1 MKPDLYQLL
10 DTLDPRADR
19 VARNL
24 WLARLL
30 QWIRGE
36 GRDARAAAGR
46 VELLLDTLQARPN
59 CRARVQA
66 LWVQTLTTVDASIVL
81 SDYGLPSR
89 AAFVSELIDR
99 IQLKLLPAS
108 PDTADGGELF
118 GQLLHTPLDSQWL
131 DSLSAS
137 TVERLAGLLHVPAK
151 PSATGLS
158 SHWKQAL
165 VQAITFCTSQIRAI
179 GFSVEVRAR
188 LPDSVR
194 EANPFLQLAAD
205 WDHVLAQWHSE
216 ATAPT
221 TEALVRYQARLE
233 ACRNAARTVYDHL
246 DHNGISVDLVFR
258 LRQLRERIVRI
269 QQLLDTLLEADTH
282 RATVVLLQSLC
293 EMGLAQRSV
302 RTLVAENS
310 SLLAAKV
317 AERSSETGEH
327 YITRNWAE
335 YRQMLRQSAGGGAV
349 MSLTTA
355 LKFGIL
361 ALGFSAFWY
370 GFWAGVLYAV
380 SFVLIQILHFTVAT
394 KQPAM
399 TAPAMAAKLRD
410 LSPAQGLAE
419 FADEV
424 EHLVRSQVASVVGN
438 LALVVPCALA
448 LCWAWRAMVPQPLID
463 ADTARYVLHSLDLR
477 GPTLLFAA
485 FTGVLLFSSSILAG
499 WAENW
504 FVLHKLDS
512 AIRFNPRITDMLG
525 EARAARWAR
534 FLRDNISGIAANTS
548 LGFMLGLVPAVL
560 QFLGIGLDA
569 RHVTLSAGQ
578 LAVAVASLGPQVLH
592 AAEFWWAAA
601 ALPLVG
607 ALNVLVSFALAFR
620 VALRAQNVTVQN
632 RRLLYRTLGA
642 RLRQQPLRFFLPP
655 SDTHATH

>member
-1 MKPDLYQLL
+1 MTLDLYQLL
-10 DTLDPRADR
+10 DTLRSDADQ
-19 VARNL
+19 VERNL
-24 WLARLL
+24 WLIRLL
-30 QWIRGE
+30 RWIRG
-36 GRDARAAAGR
+36 GAHDARAAAGR
-46 VELLLDTLQARPN
+46 VELLLDALQSRPE
-59 CRARVQA
+59 CRAKVQA
-66 LWVQTLTTVDASIVL
+66 LWVQTLTSVDTSIVL

-89 AAFVSELIDR
+89 AAFVSELVDR

-108 PDTADGGELF
+108 PDTTDGGELF
-118 GQLLHTPLDSQWL
+118 GQLLHTPFDTEWL
-131 DSLSAS
+131 DALSAS
-137 TVERLAGLLHVPAK
+137 TVERLAALLHVPAAS
-151 PSATGLS
+151 PSGALD
-158 SHWKQAL
+158 SHWKQSL

-188 LPDSVR
+188 LPESVR
-194 EANPFLQLAAD
+194 LANPFLQLAAD
-205 WDHVLAQWHSE
+205 WDHALACLQGDPPSQ
-216 ATAPT
+216 ASQ
-221 TEALVRYQARLE
+221 ALARYQARLD
-233 ACRNAARTVYDHL
+233 ACREAARAVYAHL
-246 DHNGISVDLVFR
+246 DRNGISVDLVFR
-258 LRQLRERIVRI
+258 LRQLRERIIRI
-269 QQLLDTLLEADTH
+269 QGLLDTLLEADTH
-282 RATVVLLQSLC
+282 RATVLMLRTLC

-302 RTLVAENS
+302 RALVAENS

-355 LKFGIL
+355 LKFGIM
-361 ALGFSAFWY
+361 ALGFSSFWY
-370 GFWAGVLYAV
+370 GFWAGVLYAA

-399 TAPAMAAKLRD
+399 TAPAMAAKLRN
-410 LSPAQGLAE
+410 LAPAQGLSD
-419 FADEV
+419 FTDEV

-438 LALVVPCALA
+438 LALVIPCALA
-448 LCWAWRAMVPQPLID
+448 LCWGWSALHAQPLID
-463 ADTARYVLHSLDLR
+463 VETARYVLHSLDLR

-512 AIRFNPRITDMLG
+512 AIRFNPHIADALG
-525 EARAARWAR
+525 AARSAR
-534 FLRDNISGIAANTS
+534 LAEFLRANISGIAANMS

-578 LAVAVASLGPQVLH
+578 LAIALASLGPHVLNT
-592 AAEFWWAAA
+592 ADFWWAAS
-601 ALPLVG
+601 ALPFIG
-607 ALNVLVSFALAFR
+607 ALNVLVSFVLAFR
-620 VALRAQNVTVQN
+620 VALRAQNVTVQD

-642 RLRQQPLRFFLPP
+642 RLRQQPLRFFLPAATP
-655 SDTHATH
+655 SDSR

>member
-1 MKPDLYQLL
+1 MTPDLYQLL
-10 DTLDPRADR
+10 DTLDPHADR
-19 VARNL
+19 VTRNL

-30 QWIRGE
+30 QWIRGQA
-36 GRDARAAAGR
+36 RDARAAAGR
-46 VELLLDTLQARPN
+46 VELLLDALQARPE

-66 LWVQTLTTVDASIVL
+66 LWVQTFTTVDASIVL
-81 SDYGLPSR
+81 SDFGLPSR
-89 AAFVSELIDR
+89 AAFVGELVDR

-118 GQLLHTPLDSQWL
+118 GQLLHTPFDGQWL
-131 DSLSAS
+131 DALGAP
-137 TVERLAGLLHVPAK
+137 TVERLAALLHIPAT
-151 PSATGLS
+151 PSAAALD

-165 VQAITFCTSQIRAI
+165 AQAITFCTSQIRAI

-205 WDHVLAQWHSE
+205 WDHALAQWQ
-216 ATAPT
+216 ATGPAPDG
-221 TEALVRYQARLE
+221 LVHYQARLE
-233 ACRNAARTVYDHL
+233 ACRTAARTVYDHL
-246 DHNGISVDLVFR
+246 DRNGISVDLVFR
-258 LRQLRERIVRI
+258 LRQLRERIARI
-269 QQLLDTLLEADTH
+269 QQLLYTLLESDTH
-282 RATVVLLQSLC
+282 RATVALLQSLC
-293 EMGLAQRSV
+293 DQGLAQRSV
-302 RTLVAENS
+302 RALVAENS

-349 MSLTTA
+349 MSLTTV
-355 LKFGIL
+355 LKFGIM

-410 LSPAQGLAE
+410 LHPAQGLAD

-424 EHLVRSQVASVVGN
+424 EHLVRSQVASVLGN

-448 LCWAWRAMVPQPLID
+448 LCWGWSVLVPQPVIS
-463 ADTARYVLHSLDLR
+463 ADTARYVLHALDLR

-525 EARAARWAR
+525 QARAARWAQ
-534 FLRDNISGIAANTS
+534 FLRANISGIAANTS

-578 LAVAVASLGPQVLH
+578 LAVALASLGPQVLH

-601 ALPLVG
+601 ALPFIG
-607 ALNVLVSFALAFR
+607 ALNVLVSFVLAFR

-632 RRLLYRTLGA
+632 RRLLYRTLGT

-655 SDTHATH
+655 SNPQATHA

>member
-1 MKPDLYQLL
+1 MAPDLYQLL
-10 DTLDPRADR
+10 DTLDPQADR
-19 VARNL
+19 VTRNL

-30 QWIRGE
+30 QWIRGDA
-36 GRDARAAAGR
+36 RDARAAAGR
-46 VELLLDTLQARPN
+46 VELLLDALQARPE

-66 LWVQTLTTVDASIVL
+66 LWVQTFTTVDASIVL
-81 SDYGLPSR
+81 SDFGLPSR
-89 AAFVSELIDR
+89 AAFVGELVDR
-99 IQLKLLPAS
+99 IQLKLLPTS

-118 GQLLHTPLDSQWL
+118 GQLLHTPFDGQWL
-131 DSLSAS
+131 DALGAP
-137 TVERLAGLLHVPAK
+137 TVERLAALLHIPAT
-151 PSATGLS
+151 PSAAALD

-165 VQAITFCTSQIRAI
+165 AQAITFCTSQIRAI

-188 LPDSVR
+188 LSDAVR

-205 WDHVLAQWHSE
+205 WDHALAQWQ
-216 ATAPT
+216 ATGPAP
-221 TEALVRYQARLE
+221 EALVHYQTRLE
-233 ACRNAARTVYDHL
+233 ACRTAARTVYDHL
-246 DHNGISVDLVFR
+246 DRNGISVDLVFR
-258 LRQLRERIVRI
+258 LRQLRDRIARI
-269 QQLLDTLLEADTH
+269 QQLLYTLLEADTH
-282 RATVVLLQSLC
+282 RATVALLQSLC
-293 EMGLAQRSV
+293 DQGLAQRSV
-302 RTLVAENS
+302 RALVAENS

-327 YITRNWAE
+327 YITRNWTE

-349 MSLTTA
+349 MSLTTV
-355 LKFGIL
+355 LKFGIM

-410 LSPAQGLAE
+410 LHPAHGLAD

-448 LCWAWRAMVPQPLID
+448 LCWGWSVLVPQPVIS
-463 ADTARYVLHSLDLR
+463 ADTARYVLHALDLR
-477 GPTLLFAA
+477 GPTVLFAA

-525 EARAARWAR
+525 PARAARWAH
-534 FLRDNISGIAANTS
+534 FLRTNISGIAANTS

-578 LAVAVASLGPQVLH
+578 LAVALASLGPQVLQ

-601 ALPLVG
+601 ALPFIG
-607 ALNVLVSFALAFR
+607 ALNVLVSFVLAFR
-620 VALRAQNVTVQN
+620 VALRAQNVTVQS
-632 RRLLYRTLGA
+632 RRLLYRTLGT

-655 SDTHATH
+655 NNPQATHA